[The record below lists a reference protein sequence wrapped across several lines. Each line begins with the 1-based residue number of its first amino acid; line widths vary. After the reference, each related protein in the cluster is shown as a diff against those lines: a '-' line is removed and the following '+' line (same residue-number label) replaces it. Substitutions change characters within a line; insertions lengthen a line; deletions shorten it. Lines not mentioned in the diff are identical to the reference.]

1 VRKEEN
7 PSKSGGGGEGEKTL
21 NWGRGMERDA
31 LLEKRRKK
39 KGVTPQ
45 KRPRK
50 MMPSETG
57 EDG

>member
-1 VRKEEN
+1 VGGRERKRLI
-7 PSKSGGGGEGEKTL
+7 GGEEWREMPCLKKGE
-21 NWGRGMERDA
+21 
-31 LLEKRRKK
+31 KK

>member
-1 VRKEEN
+1 
-7 PSKSGGGGEGEKTL
+7 
-21 NWGRGMERDA
+21 MERDA